1 MDEQVIYS
9 LLKENLCVQDEA
21 LRKLIWT
28 LYRNSH
34 FSSNFK
40 QNILLIGE
48 RGTGKTTMVREVA
61 DLMDIPIGEIYD
73 MFLPGGFNVSLFMNG
88 IYQIMSKG
96 DEASHG
102 ILLIHDFQNSFLYG
116 SSTGFNAMLASNTI
130 NLGESKYFDVSNI
143 TFIGEMDTN
152 QMKDIFP
159 KERDILADLENN
171 YFMSP
176 TLNLVKEYLDDT
188 NTIRVD
194 EHGNK
199 TIDLRFEKN
208 IANQIRTRFLSTNC
222 KEAFGQKV
230 YMENMGI
237 SEILKALNSPF
248 SVLNLYRDDL
258 DDDYINSDEFVK
270 KVVYQVLES
279 GEGLHSLSEAIEE
292 VALHDYKRDEK
303 ILKKGSLLISHCN

>member
-1 MDEQVIYS
+1 MDEQIIYS

-28 LYRNSH
+28 LYRNFH
-34 FSSNFK
+34 FSSNFQ
-40 QNILLIGE
+40 QNVLLIGE

-61 DLMDIPIGEIYD
+61 DLMDIPMGEVYD
-73 MFLPGGFNVSLFMNG
+73 MFLPGGFNVSLFLNG

-96 DEASHG
+96 ENIGNG

-116 SSTGFNAMLASNTI
+116 SSTGFNAMLASKTM
-130 NLGESKYFDVSNI
+130 NLGEAGYFDVSNI
-143 TFIGEMDTN
+143 TFVGEIDTN

-159 KERDILADLENN
+159 KERDVLTDLEDN

-194 EHGNK
+194 ENGYK
-199 TIDLRFEKN
+199 SVDLRFEKN
-208 IANQIRTRFLSTNC
+208 LVGQIRKRFLSPGC
-222 KEAFGQKV
+222 SEAFGQKI
-230 YMENMGI
+230 YMENMGRE
-237 SEILKALNSPF
+237 EILKAMNSPF
-248 SVLNLYRDDL
+248 SVLNLYRNDL
-258 DDDYINSDEFVK
+258 EEEYITSDEFVK

-279 GEGLHSLSEAIEE
+279 GEGLHSLSSAIEE
-292 VALHDYKRDEK
+292 VALNDYKRNEK
-303 ILKKGSLLISHCN
+303 VLKKGSLLLSSSK